1 MKINWKVRMT
11 NRQFWIALIQA
22 ILLVIQTIANVFGY
36 KLDFG
41 DLGNKLLAV
50 VNSIFSLLV
59 ILGILIDPT
68 TDGVADSERA
78 MQYIEPKKYC

>member
-11 NRQFWIALIQA
+11 NRQFWIALIPA

-68 TDGVADSERA
+68 TYGVADSERA
-78 MQYIEPKKYC
+78 MQYIEPKKDC

>member
-11 NRQFWIALIQA
+11 NRQFWIALIPA

-78 MQYIEPKKYC
+78 MQCNI

>member
-11 NRQFWIALIQA
+11 NRQFWIALIPA

-78 MQYIEPKKYC
+78 MQYIEPKKDC